1 MRRSFMNLPTK
12 LTVLRII
19 LSFIV
24 IAILVFPFYTV
35 GITWPRV
42 VILGISL
49 KSEYMVAGVIF
60 IIASVTD
67 FIDGYLA
74 RKNNQVTD
82 IGKMLDAIADKIL
95 VDSVLI
101 IFAAHGFISVI
112 IPIIIVVRDIIV
124 DAIKMEAASKG
135 KVVAAIKSGKIK
147 TACLMIGTVL
157 TFFYNLPFEAMNI
170 RVSDFFLFFATIM
183 SILSLI
189 EYYKLNKNIIFS
201 KEEFIN

>member
-1 MRRSFMNLPTK
+1 MNLPTK

-49 KSEYMVAGVIF
+49 KSEYIVAGVIF

-82 IGKMLDAIADKIL
+82 TGKMLDAIADKIL